1 MPLFTSC
8 CPAWVN
14 FCEKNMPEVVPYLS
28 TCRSPMQMFA
38 SVIKENH
45 KHSPRKHYHVA
56 VMPCTAKKAEAAREE
71 FRSEAGPDTDFVI
84 TTQELIQMIK
94 ESGIVF
100 DELEPEAVD
109 MPFGTMSGAGVIFG
123 VTGGVTEAVLRRIT
137 SDKSPAALRAIAF
150 KGVRGDEGVKEAEVA
165 YGERT
170 LKIAVVSGL
179 GNARKI
185 IERIKAGEHYDFVEV
200 MACPGGCV
208 CGAGQPFALRD
219 EKELRGKGLYSADR
233 MSSIKRSEENPLM
246 ISLYNGLLK
255 GKVHELLH
263 VHYDAKEAE

>member
-1 MPLFTSC
+1 M
-8 CPAWVN
+8 
-14 FCEKNMPEVVPYLS
+14 
-28 TCRSPMQMFA
+28 
-38 SVIKENH
+38 
-45 KHSPRKHYHVA
+45 
-56 VMPCTAKKAEAAREE
+56 
-71 FRSEAGPDTDFVI
+71 
-84 TTQELIQMIK
+84 
-94 ESGIVF
+94 
-100 DELEPEAVD
+100 
-109 MPFGTMSGAGVIFG
+109 
-123 VTGGVTEAVLRRIT
+123 LRRIT

-165 YGERT
+165 YGDRT

-219 EKELRGKGLYSADR
+219 EKELRG
-233 MSSIKRSEENPLM
+233 N
-246 ISLYNGLLK
+246 LLK

-263 VHYDAKEAE
+263 VHYGAKEAE

>member
-1 MPLFTSC
+1 
-8 CPAWVN
+8 
-14 FCEKNMPEVVPYLS
+14 
-28 TCRSPMQMFA
+28 
-38 SVIKENH
+38 
-45 KHSPRKHYHVA
+45 
-56 VMPCTAKKAEAAREE
+56 
-71 FRSEAGPDTDFVI
+71 
-84 TTQELIQMIK
+84 
-94 ESGIVF
+94 
-100 DELEPEAVD
+100 
-109 MPFGTMSGAGVIFG
+109 MSGAGVIFG

-200 MACPGGCV
+200 MA
-208 CGAGQPFALRD
+208 AGQPFALRD

-263 VHYDAKEAE
+263 VHYGAKEEK

>member
-1 MPLFTSC
+1 
-8 CPAWVN
+8 
-14 FCEKNMPEVVPYLS
+14 
-28 TCRSPMQMFA
+28 MQMFA

-165 YGERT
+165 YGDRT

-219 EKELRGKGLYSADR
+219 AR
-233 MSSIKRSEENPLM
+233 
-246 ISLYNGLLK
+246 
-255 GKVHELLH
+255 
-263 VHYDAKEAE
+263 